1 MKKFD
6 TISLEHD
13 VAREYCLLSYGV
25 TRRER
30 SEFTLPLDDSIARIS
45 AMRFDEDLWEHIM
58 VDCMFL
64 QRCATYK
71 EMSFIKDIFWPEHEL
86 ALQVHPAQSEY
97 INHNPY
103 ALHLWRDRLI
113 TPRVEKRLTE
123 KIHEVSKIAL
133 KYYKNIKDDFILP
146 GVAEKLVVIFGG
158 DAWPTWEEVCEIK
171 QKYWAP
177 EEVAVQFNISYNH
190 DINNEHMILL
200 WDAANLHLPP
210 KELV

>member
-58 VDCMFL
+58 VDCELL
-64 QRCATYK
+64 QRCATYQ
-71 EMSFIKDIFWPEHEL
+71 EMSFVKDLFWPGNEL
-86 ALQVHPAQSEY
+86 AFQVHPAKSEY
-97 INHNPY
+97 VNYKPY
-103 ALHLWRDRLI
+103 ALHLWRHRLI
-113 TPRVEKRLTE
+113 SPRVEKQFSERINE
-123 KIHEVSKIAL
+123 ISKIAL
-133 KYYKNIKDDFILP
+133 KYYKNIKDDFILSE
-146 GVAEKLVVIFGG
+146 VAEKVVVIFGG
-158 DAWPTWEEVCEIK
+158 NAWPTWEEVCKIK

-177 EEVAVQFNISYNH
+177 EEAAVQFNISYEH
-190 DINNEHMILL
+190 DINNAHMILL
-200 WDAANLHLPP
+200 WDATNFQLPP